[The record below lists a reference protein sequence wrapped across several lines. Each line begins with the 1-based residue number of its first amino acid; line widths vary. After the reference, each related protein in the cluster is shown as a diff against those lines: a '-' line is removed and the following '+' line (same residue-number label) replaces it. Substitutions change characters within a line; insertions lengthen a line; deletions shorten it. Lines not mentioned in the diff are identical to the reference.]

1 MEKENTYMKPVYDS
15 HIFPN
20 GRIALVKNSD
30 LDEAINAEK
39 EILIFCGGWSG
50 GYAKAVGAN
59 KTYDPDFGECW
70 EMYGYD
76 IKDTTL
82 SAEDMQKFHKV
93 VITNGI
99 KIYMKTGEP
108 ATQYFDGK
116 FFDWD
121 TSFAQFKEKWNY
133 NGETEEEFGK
143 LRMTI
148 DPEKTKN
155 MIGRSKESE
164 EIWNSIKWY
173 LHS

>member
-1 MEKENTYMKPVYDS
+1 MKKCPIYDA

-20 GRIALVKNSD
+20 GRIALVKKSD
-30 LDEAINAEK
+30 MDEAIEAGK

-50 GYAKAVGAN
+50 GYAKAVGAD

-76 IKDTTL
+76 IKDTTF

-93 VITNGI
+93 VITDGI
-99 KIYMKTGEP
+99 KVYMKTGEP
-108 ATQYFDGK
+108 ATQYFGG

-121 TSFAQFKEKWNY
+121 TSFAKFKGKWNY

-143 LRMTI
+143 LRRMI

-155 MIGRSKESE
+155 MIGRGKDAE
-164 EIWNSIKWY
+164 EIWNSIKGY
-173 LHS
+173 LHE

>member
-1 MEKENTYMKPVYDS
+1 MKKYPIYDA

-30 LDEAINAEK
+30 MAEAIEVDK

-70 EMYGYD
+70 EMYSYD
-76 IKDTTL
+76 IKDKTFSTD
-82 SAEDMQKFHKV
+82 DMQKFHKV
-93 VITNGI
+93 VITDGI
-99 KIYMKTGEP
+99 KVYMKSGEP
-108 ATQYFDGK
+108 ATQYFGG

-121 TSFAQFKEKWNY
+121 TSFAEFKEKWNY

-143 LRMTI
+143 LRTI
-148 DPEKTKN
+148 IDLEKTKN
-155 MIGRSKESE
+155 MIGRGKEAG
-164 EIWNSIKWY
+164 EIWNSIKGY
-173 LHS
+173 LH

>member
-1 MEKENTYMKPVYDS
+1 MEKENIYMKPVYDA
-15 HIFPN
+15 HIFLN

-30 LDEAINAEK
+30 MDEAINAEK

-59 KTYDPDFGECW
+59 KTYDPDLGECW

-93 VITNGI
+93 VITDGI

-108 ATQYFDGK
+108 ATQYFGGK

-121 TSFAQFKEKWNY
+121 TSYGKFKEKWDY

-143 LRMTI
+143 FRMTI
-148 DPEKTKN
+148 NPEKTKN
-155 MIGRSKESE
+155 MLGRSKEAE
-164 EIWNSIKWY
+164 EIWDSIKGY